1 VPSSPSTPTNSQ
13 FISPVQFIDL
23 AAQQQQLADG
33 RTLRQ
38 AIDARIAVVLDHGQ
52 YILGPEVAELE
63 KRLAADVG
71 VEHCV
76 AVASGTDALLI
87 ALMALGVQAGDEVIT
102 TPFSFIATAETI
114 ALLGALPVYV
124 DIDPVTYNLDPNRLE
139 AAITPRTRAI
149 LPVSL
154 YGQPADFAAI
164 NAIAALH
171 QLPVIE
177 DGAQSFGASQH
188 GRRSCGLSTI
198 GTTSFFPSKPLGGY
212 GDGGACFT
220 SDGELAERMRRISRH
235 GQSRRYFHT
244 EVGINGRIDTLQAAI
259 VLAKL
264 EVFEAEVGA
273 RGRIGAAL
281 SRKLQAAGI
290 SSIPQLSP
298 GNTSVYAQYT
308 VQVENR
314 PAVQTVLKE
323 RGIPTAVHYPTL
335 LCQQPALA
343 GCGSCALSC
352 QQACSCPIAQAA
364 SERVL
369 SLPMHPYLSEVDQEL
384 IVAAVAMAVGSV
396 AAHQSPN

>member
-1 VPSSPSTPTNSQ
+1 M
-13 FISPVQFIDL
+13 QFIDL
-23 AAQQQQLADG
+23 ASQQQQRLADG

-38 AIDARIAVVLDHGQ
+38 AINARMAAVLDHGQ

-63 KRLAADVG
+63 ERLAAYVG

-87 ALMALGVQAGDEVIT
+87 ALMALGVKAGDEVIT
-102 TPFSFIATAETI
+102 TPFSFIATSETM
-114 ALLGALPVYV
+114 ALLGVVPVYV
-124 DIDPVTYNLDPNRLE
+124 DIDPATYNLDPTLLE

-149 LPVSL
+149 MPVSL
-154 YGQPADFAAI
+154 YGQPAGFDAI
-164 NAIAALH
+164 NAIAACH

-177 DGAQSFGASQH
+177 DGAQSFGACQH
-188 GRRSCGLSTI
+188 GRRSGSLSTI

-220 SDGELAERMRRISRH
+220 GDGELAERMRRISRH

-244 EVGINGRIDTLQAAI
+244 DVGINGRIDTLQAAI

-264 EVFEAEVGA
+264 EVFQAEAEA
-273 RGRIGAAL
+273 RGRIGSSL
-281 SRKLQAAGI
+281 SQRLQGAGI
-290 SSIPQLSP
+290 TSTPQLAP

-308 VQVENR
+308 IQVEHR
-314 PAVQTVLKE
+314 SAVQASLKS
-323 RGIPTAVHYPTL
+323 RDIPTAVHYPTL

-343 GCGSCALSC
+343 DGRSCTERCRQS
-352 QQACSCPIAQAA
+352 CSCPLAQAA

-369 SLPMHPYLSEVDQEL
+369 SLPMHPYLSEVDQER
-384 IVAAVAMAVGSV
+384 IAAAVAEALAEV
-396 AAHQSPN
+396 AAHAAGEAA

>member
-1 VPSSPSTPTNSQ
+1 M
-13 FISPVQFIDL
+13 QFIDL
-23 AAQQQQLADG
+23 QAQQQQRLADG
-33 RTLRQ
+33 RSLRE
-38 AIDARIAVVLDHGQ
+38 AIDARLAAVLDHGQ

-63 KRLAADVG
+63 QRLAAYVA

-114 ALLGALPVYV
+114 ALLGAVPVYI
-124 DIDPVTYNLDPNRLE
+124 DIDPTTYNLDPARLE
-139 AAITPRTRAI
+139 AAISPRTKAI
-149 LPVSL
+149 IPVSL
-154 YGQPADFAAI
+154 YGQPADFEAI
-164 NAIAALH
+164 NAVAAPRGI
-171 QLPVIE
+171 PVIE
-177 DGAQSFGASQH
+177 DGAQSFGAIQH
-188 GRRSCGLSTI
+188 GRRSGGLSTI

-220 SDGELAERMRRISRH
+220 NDVELAERMRRISRH
-235 GQSRRYFHT
+235 GPSRRYFHT
-244 EVGINGRIDTLQAAI
+244 DVGVNGRIDTLQAAI

-264 EVFEAEVGA
+264 ELFEAEVEA

-281 SRKLQAAGI
+281 SSRLQAAGI
-290 SSIPQLSP
+290 TSTPQLAP

-308 VQVENR
+308 IQVDNR
-314 PAVQTVLKE
+314 PAVQAALKE

-343 GCGSCALSC
+343 KQGPCAQHCQQGCG
-352 QQACSCPIAQAA
+352 CPVAQAA

-369 SLPMHPYLSEVDQEL
+369 SLPMHPYLSEADQEQ
-384 IVAAVAMAVGSV
+384 IAVAVAKSV
-396 AAHQSPN
+396 AEVA